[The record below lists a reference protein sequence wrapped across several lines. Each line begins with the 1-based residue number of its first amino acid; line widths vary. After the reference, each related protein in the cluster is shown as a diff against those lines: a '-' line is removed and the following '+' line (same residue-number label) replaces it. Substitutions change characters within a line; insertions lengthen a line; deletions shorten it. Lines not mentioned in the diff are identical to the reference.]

1 MPVTTLRFRRF
12 ALVVLAIVGT
22 TLLAAAA
29 IEQQPASGKT
39 RVALTFDDLPAH
51 GPVPTGLTRLDI
63 AQSIIGTLQK
73 YGAPPTYGFINARQ
87 LERTPADI
95 DVLKA
100 WRSAG
105 FPLGNHAYSHM
116 DLHANT
122 AEAFE
127 QDVLA
132 NEAMLR
138 TLMGDGDWHWFRY
151 PYLREGDTPEKYRA
165 VRAALAA
172 NKYRIAQVT
181 LDFSDYAY
189 NDPYARCLARNDAE
203 SIEWLKESYLDRAQ
217 QSLSRGQDLAH
228 AIVGREIKHVML
240 LHIGGFET
248 VMLPRLLDLLKDR
261 GFELTTLE
269 DAQSDEIYTRVPVR
283 DSNWS
288 GTLLNQ
294 LRPRPATPSAA
305 LSDAQEPPAP
315 PSDDTFARLAALCK

>member
-1 MPVTTLRFRRF
+1 
-12 ALVVLAIVGT
+12 
-22 TLLAAAA
+22 
-29 IEQQPASGKT
+29 
-39 RVALTFDDLPAH
+39 
-51 GPVPTGLTRLDI
+51 
-63 AQSIIGTLQK
+63 
-73 YGAPPTYGFINARQ
+73 
-87 LERTPADI
+87 
-95 DVLKA
+95 
-100 WRSAG
+100 
-105 FPLGNHAYSHM
+105 M

-172 NKYRIAQVT
+172 NKYRVAQVT
-181 LDFSDYAY
+181 IDFSDYAY
-189 NDPYARCLARNDAE
+189 NDPYARCLARKDADA
-203 SIEWLKESYLDRAQ
+203 IEWLKGSYLDRAQ
-217 QSLSRGQDLAH
+217 QSLARGQELAQ
-228 AIVGREIKHVML
+228 AIAGREIKHVML

-283 DSNWS
+283 DANWS

-294 LRPRPATPSAA
+294 LRPRPATPPADS
-305 LSDAQEPPAP
+305 QKPPAP
-315 PSDDTFARLAALCK
+315 ADDTFARLAALCK